1 MHRRPVDKVVYAS
14 VLANQYGV
22 FFCLEDILDSIITLE
37 LCTVISLPL
46 CLLVIGWSH
55 KLEDKTFLTAK
66 NEHIEFLIFIDP
78 LRRHRDTMVAAID

>member
-22 FFCLEDILDSIITLE
+22 FLCLEDVLDSIITFE
-37 LCTVISLPL
+37 IFFVYSLPL

-55 KLEDKTFLTAK
+55 ILEDKTFVTAK
-66 NEHIEFLIFIDP
+66 NEHIKFFLFIDP
-78 LRRHRDTMVAAID
+78 LRRH